1 MAGAIFMS
9 NSETR
14 DHCFNTGVFGLPPEY
29 GPFVANVKQGM
40 PLFLFDY
47 TFRKLYGVFEAASDG
62 GMDIS
67 RTAFRSTGRTYPAQ
81 VIRACHTPLDYIDHN
96 FYGSVMLQ
104 PWAWETRVASD

>member
-1 MAGAIFMS
+1 MRFQGPRCSFREDAADMAGAIFMS

-62 GMDIS
+62 SMDIS
-67 RTAFRSTGRTYPAQ
+67 RTTFRSTGRTYPAQ
-81 VIRACHTPLDYIDHN
+81 VIRSCHDPLDC
-96 FYGSVMLQ
+96 
-104 PWAWETRVASD
+104 